1 MISTTIEGKA
11 CMTTGKLGKLEQI
24 DLRCVW
30 KNEEIDFTPWLVE
43 EENLNDL
50 GYLLGIPLEFLEREK
65 AVGPYNADILC
76 RDTDDDRYV
85 VIENQLEVS
94 DHDHLGKL
102 LTYAAHFDA
111 STVIWI
117 TKSFTDQHRAAMD
130 WLNEHSDETTRY
142 FGLEIEVWQIGK
154 SDYAP
159 KFNIVAKPNNWTK
172 GALIKGLTTLQ
183 QMQLKFWQ
191 GFKDYVKDH
200 GELIKQIAEPRPKNW
215 MGLGHNIGRPGFFLN
230 VVASTWSDISDS
242 HELRVHF
249 SIDKKKE
256 LAAHFY
262 EQLLSQSEEIEREI
276 GSELM
281 WKDTNLN
288 IYSRRDVTDL
298 FDENARPDQYAW
310 LLEQLEKFYRV
321 FSCSGLIQKLKEP
334 EEPPNETSV

>member
-1 MISTTIEGKA
+1 M
-11 CMTTGKLGKLEQI
+11 
-24 DLRCVW
+24 R
-30 KNEEIDFTPWLVE
+30 NPLV
-43 EENLNDL
+43 
-50 GYLLGIPLEFLEREK
+50 
-65 AVGPYNADILC
+65 PYYADILC
-76 RDTDDDRYV
+76 RDSDDDRYV

-117 TKSFTDQHRAAMD
+117 AKSFTDQHRAAVD

-159 KFNIVAKPNNWTK
+159 KFNIVAKPNNWAK
-172 GALIKGLTTLQ
+172 GAQTMGLTKVQ

-191 GFKDYVKDH
+191 GFRDH
-200 GELIKQIAEPRPKNW
+200 VMRHGNHIKQTAAPKPKYW
-215 MGLGHNIGRPGFFLN
+215 MGLGHNIGRPGFFLY

-242 HELRVHF
+242 HELRVHL

-262 EQLLSQSEEIEREI
+262 EQLLSQREEIEREI

-281 WKDTNLN
+281 WNDTNLN

-298 FDENARPDQYAW
+298 YDEIARPDQYAW
-310 LLEQLEKFYRV
+310 LLEQLEKLYQV
-321 FSCSGLIQKLKEP
+321 FSSSGRIRKLKDP
-334 EEPPNETSV
+334 EEPPNEPPV